1 MTSHVIWIAVS
12 LFLGMMIFQLLLAVG
27 LPLGNMAWG
36 GNHRILPL
44 KLRISSLLS
53 AGLFILAAV
62 VFLQKAKIISVFNWD
77 LGVNILAWFFV
88 VLFGLS
94 ILGNLT
100 SNSGLEKK
108 IMTPIAITL
117 TVLCL
122 ILTLEI

>member
-62 VFLQKAKIISVFNWD
+62 VFLQKAKIISVFT
-77 LGVNILAWFFV
+77 G
-88 VLFGLS
+88 
-94 ILGNLT
+94 
-100 SNSGLEKK
+100 
-108 IMTPIAITL
+108 IT
-117 TVLCL
+117 
-122 ILTLEI
+122 I

>member
-1 MTSHVIWIAVS
+1 
-12 LFLGMMIFQLLLAVG
+12 MMIFQLLLAVG

-62 VFLQKAKIISVFNWD
+62 VFLQKAKIISVFTWD

-88 VLFGLS
+88 LLFGLS
-94 ILGNLT
+94 ILGNLK

-108 IMTPIAITL
+108 IMTPVAITL